1 MIRQREES
9 FELPGPIATTAS
21 CERLL
26 VHYKKNLVVTKNKN
40 QKYSEELLRRDL
52 KLKGSVLARM
62 RKMFPWL
69 QIFTCGRFMTKT
81 FKENYLISRRYPG
94 CPTTIPLHRNG
105 WGTGYFQRFEPSA
118 TGDIKIMLHHSHL

>member
-1 MIRQREES
+1 M
-9 FELPGPIATTAS
+9 AS

-26 VHYKKNLVVTKNKN
+26 VHYIKKNLVVTKNKN

-69 QIFTCGRFMTKT
+69 RICMCGRIMTKT
-81 FKENYLISRRYPG
+81 FKENYLIARRYQG
-94 CPTTIPLHRNG
+94 FPTTIPLHRNG
-105 WGTGYFQRFEPSA
+105 WGAGYFQRFEPSA
-118 TGDIKIMLHHSHL
+118 SGDIKNYAPSFSSPTNLCLSGKIKHNN